1 MALPMTNYFDVSGKV
16 VLITGGTRGIGY
28 ALAKGFAEQ
37 GADLVIA
44 SRKLAACET
53 TAAELRAMGRRALP
67 WEAHVGRWT
76 DLDGLVEAAYREF
89 GKVDVLINNAG
100 MSPVV
105 ESSLNTTEELIDK
118 VLGVNLKGPFRLSAL
133 LGDRMKRAG
142 SGSIINITST
152 AAVRPLPEFGPYA
165 AAKAGLNVLTRAHAH
180 EFGPAVRVNAIMC
193 GPFWTDASRSWREE
207 ADRTSDSAVR
217 RIGRPDEVLTTAL
230 YFASAASSFTTG
242 AVLELSG
249 GIR

>member
-1 MALPMTNYFDVSGKV
+1 MTNHFDMSGKV

-44 SRKLAACET
+44 SRKLAACEAM
-53 TAAELRAMGRRALP
+53 AAELRTLGRRALP
-67 WEAHVGRWT
+67 WEAHVGRWN
-76 DLDGLVEAAYREF
+76 DLDGLVDAAYREF

-105 ESSLNTTEELIDK
+105 ESSLKTTEELMDK

-133 LGDRMKRAG
+133 LGDRMKQAG
-142 SGSIINITST
+142 RGSIINITST
-152 AAVRPLPEFGPYA
+152 ASIRPLPEFGPYA

-193 GPFWTDASRSWREE
+193 GPFWTDASKTWREE
-207 ADRTSDSAVR
+207 ADRTSDSAAR
-217 RIGRPDEVLTTAL
+217 RIGRANEALTTAL
-230 YFASAASSFTTG
+230 YLASDASSFTTG
-242 AVLELSG
+242 SVIELSG

>member
-1 MALPMTNYFDVSGKV
+1 MSDYFDMSGKV
-16 VLITGGTRGIGY
+16 VLITGGTRGIGH
-28 ALAKGFAEQ
+28 ALAKGFAQQ

-67 WEAHVGRWT
+67 WEAHVGHWN
-76 DLDGLVEAAYREF
+76 DLDALVEAAYREF

-105 ESSLNTTEELIDK
+105 DSSLNTTEELMDK

-152 AAVRPLPEFGPYA
+152 AAIRPLPEFGPYA

-180 EFGPAVRVNAIMC
+180 EFGPEVRVNAIMC
-193 GPFWTDASRSWREE
+193 GPFWTDASKSWREE
-207 ADRTSDSAVR
+207 ADRTSDSATR
-217 RIGRPDEVLTTAL
+217 RIGRPDEALTTAL

-242 AVLELSG
+242 AVIELSG

>member
-1 MALPMTNYFDVSGKV
+1 MINCFDMSGKV
-16 VLITGGTRGIGY
+16 VLITGGTRGIGH
-28 ALAKGFAEQ
+28 ALARGFAQQ

-67 WEAHVGRWT
+67 WEAHVGRWN

-105 ESSLNTTEELIDK
+105 ESSLNTTEELMDK

-193 GPFWTDASRSWREE
+193 GPFWTDASKSWREE